1 MMETPSFLITAFVL
15 IAVICSAGCI
25 TNDTSGN
32 SGDTITITDAAGR
45 VAVIPADSYNVAVTG
60 AGSSRLIAYLDAVDK
75 LSATDYYDNED
86 KQERTTDIR
95 PYAIAYDELYT
106 MTNVGSAGGTPDAET
121 LMKIAPD
128 YILYATGVNPQEV
141 VATADELQ
149 AKTGIPVILF
159 VSTDPVMNE
168 ELFAENLRMLGTI
181 LGKEERAETLL
192 SEIDAI
198 KTDLKKRAA
207 ESDSTSK
214 TVYVGGVAWKGSH
227 GFDWT
232 APTYLPYVFLD
243 VPNIAEGASS
253 TGGVQVSKEQI
264 IKWDADI
271 LLVDLATLIAAG
283 GGSIYELTNDPSY
296 NAMTAVQEG
305 DVYAVLPYTSMG
317 TNVETALV
325 DAYYLGTIL
334 YPDRFADVN
343 ISEKTAEIFTLFVG
357 ENVYDHIN
365 QNVDGLA
372 FTKLD
377 IPSL

>member
-1 MMETPSFLITAFVL
+1 METPSFLITAFVL